1 MCSLEIEIVEMAEP
15 EEEVVI
21 HLLILRHLHWE
32 EMTGKTII
40 YYSSGCRSQQN
51 HLHMVERG
59 VPRSA
64 DFVFDF
70 MENSKASS
78 CGWHLYLVRVQYTR
92 LKLGD
97 EYLLKQLANQQENAD
112 FEKTILLLW
121 NQTYCI

>member
-1 MCSLEIEIVEMAEP
+1 
-15 EEEVVI
+15 
-21 HLLILRHLHWE
+21 
-32 EMTGKTII
+32 
-40 YYSSGCRSQQN
+40 
-51 HLHMVERG
+51 MVEKG
-59 VPRSA
+59 VLPSA
-64 DFVFDF
+64 DFVFDLRRTQKP
-70 MENSKASS
+70 EYSS